1 MVLMMK
7 TSKKYLPLVLVLG
20 INFYSFGQESTFQ
33 YANRQFE
40 LTNYRIAADEY
51 AKYYSSNPSYGV
63 AHKTASALD
72 SIYAFSESY
81 TWWKTVVSFS
91 EATKL
96 DFASLVRA
104 GHRSI
109 KDYQPSADLSGS
121 PYSEKDFEEFSAS
134 TPSSGKLIQISGLEA
149 MDLFNTAYS
158 DYSLSKG
165 KTGLYFFSSNRG
177 TEAAQKKSGIRFDVK
192 GNGLNKNHFNSD
204 GKNYYKIYSSK
215 SNEEPKQVQVD
226 GFELYH
232 LSDPYLLSNGIIVF
246 AGTPNKQ
253 ANDDVII
260 YPGIFYGKF
269 DSESNSVSEIKSFP
283 INQTNSFGVISPS
296 VDEKE
301 NRLYFASNRP
311 GGTGGYDIYYVTIDN
326 EMNFSD
332 PVNLG
337 ATINTAFNE
346 RDGFRYGDEF
356 YFSSDRTGGVG
367 GLDIY
372 SAALK
377 NNKFGEVGNLG
388 KSINS
393 VADDFG
399 FFKISSTE
407 AYLSSD
413 RITGIGSDDIYS
425 VLLKK
430 RNLVILLG
438 SSTGALNGGGPKLEL
453 VKNKTSNDLAGST
466 RNQTGDL
473 LNKENAIDPSGKSEA
488 EVISLLSNGKAIDVT
503 GETNV
508 GLIDIL
514 EDGESYTIAAKK
526 PGYFDQ
532 VTAFTFSNT
541 TEQLKINL
549 SPIPFDLTAYEA
561 IIYYDLDKDFLR
573 DLSKEKLD
581 EITAYLSKHPELNLV
596 IESHTDS
603 RASVDYNEKLSERRA
618 KSVIQYLEKKGVSSS
633 RISAK
638 WFNEEKLVTP
648 CGDGVPCPETDHQ
661 LNRRSELKL
670 IAFPDPNQSYPLP
683 KGATATDFQSREAAT
698 RWFLKK

>member
-7 TSKKYLPLVLVLG
+7 RFKKYLFIVLVIG
-20 INFYSFGQESTFQ
+20 INIYSFGQESRLQ

-51 AKYYSSNPSYGV
+51 AKYYSSSPSYGV
-63 AHKTASALD
+63 AHQTASALD

-177 TEAAQKKSGIRFDVK
+177 TEVAPKKSGIRFDVK

-215 SNEEPKQVQVD
+215 SNEEPKQVQVA

-232 LSDPYLLSNGIIVF
+232 LSDPYLLSNGNIVF

-253 ANDDVII
+253 TNEDVII

-269 DSESNSVSEIKSFP
+269 DPESNSVSEIKSFP
-283 INQTNSFGVISPS
+283 INQTNSFGVISPR
-296 VDEKE
+296 VDENE

-326 EMNFSD
+326 EMNFSEAII
-332 PVNLG
+332 LG
-337 ATINTAFNE
+337 PEINTTFNE
-346 RDGFRYGDEF
+346 RDGFSWGDEF
-356 YFSSDRTGGVG
+356 YFSSDRIGGVG

-399 FFKISSTE
+399 FIRISPTE
-407 AYLSSD
+407 GYLSSD
-413 RITGIGSDDIYS
+413 RITGKGSDDLYA
-425 VLLKK
+425 VLMKK
-430 RNLVILLG
+430 RGMEILLG
-438 SSTGALNGGGPKLEL
+438 SSRRDLTDVGPRLEL
-453 VKNKTSNDLAGST
+453 VKNKISNALAGST
-466 RNQTGDL
+466 RNQSGNL
-473 LNKENAIDPSGKSEA
+473 LNKENAIDPTGKSEA
-488 EVISLLSNGKAIDVT
+488 EIISLLSNGKAIDIT
-503 GETNV
+503 GLSEEEFLLV
-508 GLIDIL
+508 L
-514 EDGESYTIAAKK
+514 EEGQSYTLTAAKK
-526 PGYFDQ
+526 GYFDQ
-532 VTAFTFSNT
+532 ETTFTFSDT

-549 SPIPFDLTAYEA
+549 SPIPFDLSVYEA

-581 EITAYLSKHPELNLV
+581 EIFNYLTKHPELSLV

-603 RASVDYNEKLSERRA
+603 RASVAYNKKLSERRA
-618 KSVIQYLEKKGVSSS
+618 QSVVQYLQNKGIAMD

-638 WFNEEKLVTP
+638 WYNEEKLVTP
-648 CGDGVPCPETDHQ
+648 CGDGVPCPEADHQ

-670 IAFPDPNQSYPLP
+670 IAFPDQNQSYPLP
-683 KGATATDFQSREAAT
+683 KGATATDFQSREAAIG
-698 RWFLKK
+698 WFLKK